1 MSPGRS
7 GEISLSWTSSDW
19 TDSMPSRRNSGLK
32 PISSGSPANGAGS
45 DSFASPTS
53 CVWAEIFSSP
63 SAKRNRSGELRCA
76 ITATRR
82 TTSSSSL
89 RGSVTTCSN
98 CSGRSCFTFGNWP
111 SMRRVVDVGQPR
123 KVLGAVRVQP
133 VARRAARDGEYTVLD
148 AMLDLD
154 VRIREQP
161 RDVHEQATGYDHRAV
176 TLDLR
181 LERRAEGELHVRRG
195 KTKLTRR
202 SVQQHTGENLHRA
215 PCRDG
220 SGDDPEPAD
229 ELLATTRDFHAGTD
243 HYVCFH
249 HLSKNLVVVRRGC

>member
-1 MSPGRS
+1 MRRR
-7 GEISLSWTSSDW
+7 
-19 TDSMPSRRNSGLK
+19 TDDP
-32 PISSGSPANGAGS
+32 
-45 DSFASPTS
+45 
-53 CVWAEIFSSP
+53 
-63 SAKRNRSGELRCA
+63 GELRERA
-76 ITATRR
+76 RR
-82 TTSSSSL
+82 DDRLELL
-89 RGSVTTCSN
+89 RRAREVGLFHSEAVGVRCRHHELPRLEAREDA
-98 CSGRSCFTFGNWP
+98 GEHRP
-111 SMRRVVDVGQPR
+111 RLVARRRPRHLRDRLEQRLRVDREDLGVVDVGQPR

-133 VARRAARDGEYTVLD
+133 VARRAARDCEYAVLD

-154 VRIREQP
+154 VGIREQP
-161 RDVHEQATGYDHRAV
+161 RDVHEQATGYDHGAV
-176 TLDLR
+176 ALNLR
-181 LERRAEGELHVRRG
+181 LERRAERELHVRRG

-229 ELLATTRDFHAGTD
+229 ELLSTTRDFHAGTD